1 MSITSIGFEGR
12 LDRVRSLK
20 EFAAHVGLS
29 FKTLK
34 RLIAVGQGPRVT
46 QLSARRIGIVTA
58 TDKRGSRGD
67 RVKRDKLPLRRAAVR
82 RRFAVSTRAARQTA
96 SSASPPRPLEEGDI

>member
-46 QLSARRIGIVTA
+46 QLSARRIGIRDSDGQA
-58 TDKRGSRGD
+58 WLEGRSR
-67 RVKRDKLPLRRAAVR
+67 
-82 RRFAVSTRAARQTA
+82 
-96 SSASPPRPLEEGDI
+96 